1 MSIGIT
7 VFDGAD
13 CIGGNK
19 IYLEFKNGRLDKKG
33 IFFDFG
39 TNFRKN
45 GEFYE
50 EFLTPRTGRGIHDLL
65 SLDIIP
71 RISCYRPDLISS
83 DVSLGGAR
91 ILHPLAVFVSHAH
104 MDHIGNI
111 GLLDRKIPVVATP
124 MSTAIMKAM
133 QDCGSKMESEIAYLT
148 PRKACEEDGRL
159 VETENYK
166 KFPYLGRDFYLT
178 GPCHAGTAGEGMETL
193 TPFWCSQPTSRKLE
207 PGTISPAS
215 ALPDLE
221 FRTFEVDHSMY
232 GASAFAVRTDA
243 GWIVY
248 SGDVRL
254 HGRFRDKTTRFVDG
268 ARELS
273 PRLLIIEGTRASRT
287 GRGES
292 EEEVFHNCLS
302 SVETEKKLVIADFS
316 ARNFERLDL
325 FRDIAEKTGRSLVI
339 LMKDFYLLRAMH
351 CVDGIDRT
359 KGVRIFKDL
368 KVTRDGYEKSILNG
382 HASQLIDPLEIG
394 KNPEQYIAC
403 FSFFD
408 IKHLLDIKTKGGT
421 YIYSSSE
428 AFTEEQRIDFQRLWN
443 WLTRF
448 GFTVRGF
455 SVETKEGD
463 PRISFEPGYHASGH
477 ASGQDILEMVRKI
490 HPEMVMPVHTER
502 PAFFIENL
510 PEYQVILPENGREF
524 LIDA

>member
-1 MSIGIT
+1 
-7 VFDGAD
+7 
-13 CIGGNK
+13 
-19 IYLEFKNGRLDKKG
+19 
-33 IFFDFG
+33 
-39 TNFRKN
+39 
-45 GEFYE
+45 
-50 EFLTPRTGRGIHDLL
+50 
-65 SLDIIP
+65 
-71 RISCYRPDLISS
+71 
-83 DVSLGGAR
+83 
-91 ILHPLAVFVSHAH
+91 
-104 MDHIGNI
+104 
-111 GLLDRKIPVVATP
+111 
-124 MSTAIMKAM
+124 
-133 QDCGSKMESEIAYLT
+133 
-148 PRKACEEDGRL
+148 
-159 VETENYK
+159 
-166 KFPYLGRDFYLT
+166 
-178 GPCHAGTAGEGMETL
+178 
-193 TPFWCSQPTSRKLE
+193 
-207 PGTISPAS
+207 
-215 ALPDLE
+215 
-221 FRTFEVDHSMY
+221 
-232 GASAFAVRTDA
+232 
-243 GWIVY
+243 
-248 SGDVRL
+248 
-254 HGRFRDKTTRFVDG
+254 
-268 ARELS
+268 
-273 PRLLIIEGTRASRT
+273 
-287 GRGES
+287 
-292 EEEVFHNCLS
+292 
-302 SVETEKKLVIADFS
+302 
-316 ARNFERLDL
+316 
-325 FRDIAEKTGRSLVI
+325 
-339 LMKDFYLLRAMH
+339 
-351 CVDGIDRT
+351 VDGIDRT